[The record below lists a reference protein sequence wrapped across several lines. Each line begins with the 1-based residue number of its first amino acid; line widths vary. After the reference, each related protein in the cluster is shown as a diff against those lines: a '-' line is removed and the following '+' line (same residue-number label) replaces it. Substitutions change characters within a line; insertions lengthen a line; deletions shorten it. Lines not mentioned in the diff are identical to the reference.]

1 MLSSKR
7 YADKID
13 TSKSIKYLDTQI
25 KHIIEV
31 YIKKMDKGESWLL
44 AKKPIGGFTCA
55 SCEAYIGELK
65 DKDEYLAWNK
75 YPMREPQDKGY
86 RIGNGFSRMLNML
99 NLDVR
104 GSYENGEQEENKQN
118 LKVIL
123 KIEIMN
129 RKIYVKMV
137 IMLRLNSCKLKPLN
151 TESNSLNLLL

>member
-1 MLSSKR
+1 
-7 YADKID
+7 
-13 TSKSIKYLDTQI
+13 
-25 KHIIEV
+25 
-31 YIKKMDKGESWLL
+31 MDKGESWLL

-104 GSYENGEQEENKQN
+104 GSYENGEQEENKQTN
-118 LKVIL
+118 GN
-123 KIEIMN
+123 E
-129 RKIYVKMV
+129 RKINGNTSLPSIRPHNPDSNMSLDCNSGDEYKEKSNNPNDPKVVK
-137 IMLRLNSCKLKPLN
+137 IYRKNKFNSI
-151 TESNSLNLLL
+151 TAGSQ